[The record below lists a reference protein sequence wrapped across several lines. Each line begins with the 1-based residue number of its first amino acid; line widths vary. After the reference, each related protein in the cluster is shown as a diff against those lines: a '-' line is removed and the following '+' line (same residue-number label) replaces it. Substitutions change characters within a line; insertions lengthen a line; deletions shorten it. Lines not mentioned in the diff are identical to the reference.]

1 MVLVPLE
8 LREETEGGL
17 LGGTA
22 IKWSPI
28 VLTLRKYIACKR
40 GLVGDWRGG
49 GEGKGGRGCSSTFCG
64 AAPYTTPVV
73 YCSVSV
79 ISTLVLKPLFNL
91 SLQRTHTAGNNCVS

>member
-1 MVLVPLE
+1 MIYTSAARLYISLLCVKRVICLMVLVPLE

-49 GEGKGGRGCSSTFCG
+49 GGRERGEGVFKQ
-64 AAPYTTPVV
+64 
-73 YCSVSV
+73 
-79 ISTLVLKPLFNL
+79 VLRRSALYNSCCL
-91 SLQRTHTAGNNCVS
+91 L